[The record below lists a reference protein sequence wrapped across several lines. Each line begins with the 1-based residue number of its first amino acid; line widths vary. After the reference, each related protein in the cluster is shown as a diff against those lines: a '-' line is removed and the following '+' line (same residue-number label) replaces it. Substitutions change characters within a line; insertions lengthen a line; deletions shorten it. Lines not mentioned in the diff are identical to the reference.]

1 MMDTY
6 RALDAFAAAMAA
18 AGLAPLRDG
27 AIVGDGQLHRYAA
40 EGDRPG
46 KRNAWYVLYLDGRVP
61 GGAFGSWR
69 TGQHE
74 TWTAKAEREFT
85 AADRAEWQAR
95 QAALRAARERDAEAT
110 AVRAQRI
117 WDGLPESGRSPYL
130 DRKQVRAF
138 GLRFAKGGTVVV
150 PVRDFDRKVWGLQFI
165 AGDGTKRF
173 LTGTAKKGRC
183 HWLGAETPVIALA
196 EGYATAASVH
206 MATGWQTVVAFDA
219 GNLLP
224 VARALRWRRPEVELV
239 ICGDNDLLTPG
250 NPGRTAALAAARAA
264 RARVVVPRPQLAAVT

>member
-1 MMDTY
+1 MDTY

-27 AIVGDGQLHRYAA
+27 TLVADGQLHRYAA

-74 TWTAKAEREFT
+74 TWSAKAAHEFN
-85 AADRAEWQAR
+85 AEERAEWQAR
-95 QAALRAARERDAEAT
+95 QAALRAARERAMEET

-117 WDGLPESGRSPYL
+117 WAGLPDSGPSPYL
-130 DRKQVRAF
+130 QRKQVRAF

-150 PVRDFDRKVWGLQFI
+150 PVMDLDRKLWGLQFI

-183 HWLGAETPVIALA
+183 HWLGPPSDVIAIA

-206 MATGWQTVVAFDA
+206 MATGWQSFVAFDA

-224 VARALRWRRPEVELV
+224 VAQAVRARQPGADLV

-264 RARVVVPRPQLAAVT
+264 AARVVVPRPRLAAVT